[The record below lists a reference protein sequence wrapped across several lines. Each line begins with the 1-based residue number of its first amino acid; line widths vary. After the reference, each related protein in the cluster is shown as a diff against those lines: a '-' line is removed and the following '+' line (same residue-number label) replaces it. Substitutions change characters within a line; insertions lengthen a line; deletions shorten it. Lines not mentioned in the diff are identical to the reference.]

1 MVNLK
6 NLKTDRKK
14 LGLFVS
20 GIIIIIGVIPLLI
33 LTFAPELKRS
43 YTIQPLPLETE
54 DGVYISAFIYK
65 PLSDISHGGV
75 IVGHGFFG
83 NKLNMQ
89 PLSIELAKRG
99 FTVINLDFRG
109 HGASSG
115 AFYRSELIK
124 DMKAAVEYF
133 ESDLPYITDIG
144 LVGHSL
150 GAEIAVELSKAYP
163 NRINATVVIGGDIS
177 NITGV
182 SNLLITAGLYDPG
195 LNDEKIIELITS
207 YTGLESANVGEIY
220 WGNFTSGVNI
230 RGYISPFSGHI
241 TEVIDTAIIY
251 ETVQWFEQAFNGKYG
266 SGVIITATILQIF
279 SYVSLIGVI
288 AFNVIMVVYISNYF
302 FKRKSKMPDKNILKG
317 LGDISIRRLI
327 AYYTIPVVV
336 IQFIFFL
343 GTIEIPTIDVHVSS
357 VNITLSL
364 IIGAAIG
371 TYLVSNFLLLNYEE
385 KFFFRIFPSKLKK
398 MCSLKPGLSLFYG
411 TMTALLLIL
420 SIAAVWHWSVQNT
433 LPTLIGIGR
442 MILITLISFP
452 FLLIR
457 EFYFRSVQERLR
469 TSNQTEEY
477 LAMVCIG
484 VFMDNLVVTF
494 IIFVGRIRLA
504 YIPAEALYLLVWVI
518 FSIIQNLTVTWIYIN
533 SGRNILGSTI
543 FTSIF
548 YSWMLVVFFPSYGF
562 L

>member
-1 MVNLK
+1 MSV
-6 NLKTDRKK
+6 
-14 LGLFVS
+14 
-20 GIIIIIGVIPLLI
+20 IIIIIGVIPLLI

-43 YTIQPLPLETE
+43 YIIEPLPLETE

-65 PLSDISHGGV
+65 PTSDISHGGV

-115 AFYRSELIK
+115 AFYRSELIN

-133 ESDLPYITDIG
+133 ESDIPYITEIG

-150 GAEIAVELSKAYP
+150 GAEIAVELSKIYP
-163 NRINATVVIGGDIS
+163 NRINTTVVIGGDIS
-177 NITGV
+177 NVTGV
-182 SNLLITAGLYDPG
+182 SNLLIAAGLYDPG
-195 LNDEKIIELITS
+195 LTEDIIIELITS
-207 YTGLESANVGEIY
+207 YTGLESADVGEIY

-230 RGYISPFSGHI
+230 RGYISPYSGHI

-279 SYVSLIGVI
+279 SYISLIGVI
-288 AFNVIMVVYISNYF
+288 AFNVIMVVYVGNYF
-302 FKRKSKMPDKNILKG
+302 FKRKSIMLEKDVLKG
-317 LGDISIRRLI
+317 LGDISIKKLI

-343 GTIEIPTIDVHVSS
+343 ATIEIPIIDIQISS

-398 MCSLKPGLSLFYG
+398 MSSVKPGLSLLYG
-411 TMTALLLIL
+411 TLTALLFIL

-442 MILITLISFP
+442 MVLFALISFP

-457 EFYFRSVQERLR
+457 EFYFRSVQGRLR
-469 TSNQTEEY
+469 TSKLTQEY
-477 LAMVCIG
+477 FAMVCIG

-518 FSIIQNLTVTWIYIN
+518 FSIIQNLAVTWIYIN